1 MNRNPLVTDIKY
13 LKGVGEAR
21 AKILASELDIHS
33 VRDLLY
39 TAPSKYIDRSR
50 FYTISEMTENL
61 PVIQV
66 KGRFVRFSTEGE
78 GVRQRYIGLFHDG
91 HSMMHVTWFKGIR
104 FIKEKINTGT
114 EYVLLGKPSYFQRSY
129 SFIHPTVEI
138 YNPAKP
144 PTGLQGIYSLPETLR
159 RRNITGSTISAL
171 VAQVLDKF
179 TDKIGR
185 AHV

>member
-66 KGRFVRFSTEGE
+66 KGGLLEPYCKVRG
-78 GVRQRYIGLFHDG
+78 
-91 HSMMHVTWFKGIR
+91 
-104 FIKEKINTGT
+104 
-114 EYVLLGKPSYFQRSY
+114 
-129 SFIHPTVEI
+129 
-138 YNPAKP
+138 
-144 PTGLQGIYSLPETLR
+144 R
-159 RRNITGSTISAL
+159 RRAKKEMEDAIL
-171 VAQVLDKF
+171 RD
-179 TDKIGR
+179 GR
-185 AHV
+185 ALMEKYGSERLELYVAHADAGQEAEEWAVKVESLFPGKKARLAKLPMSICCHVGPGTIGVGVCVSRS

>member
-114 EYVLLGKPSYFQRSY
+114 EYVLLG
-129 SFIHPTVEI
+129 
-138 YNPAKP
+138 NPAISKGRIHSYIP
-144 PTGLQGIYSLPETLR
+144 LWKYMIRQNRLQVYKEYILYPRHCAGET
-159 RRNITGSTISAL
+159 
-171 VAQVLDKF
+171 
-179 TDKIGR
+179 
-185 AHV
+185 